1 MHAASVHP
9 EPGSI
14 SHVKKFKSLASRVSK
29 IQVRSQ
35 TQSNVNVFSAS
46 VNLLGLVRSEN
57 ILKTVLKRFVPVFL
71 KEYIQGCIYVK
82 MSYIRL

>member
-1 MHAASVHP
+1 MLKNLRASLR
-9 EPGSI
+9 E
-14 SHVKKFKSLASRVSK
+14 SLMV
-29 IQVRSQ
+29 QVRSQ

-71 KEYIQGCIYVK
+71 LGICSGLHFC
-82 MSYIRL
+82 

>member
-1 MHAASVHP
+1 MLKNLRASLR
-9 EPGSI
+9 E
-14 SHVKKFKSLASRVSK
+14 SLMV
-29 IQVRSQ
+29 QVRSQ

-71 KEYIQGCIYVK
+71 KEYIQGCISVK
-82 MSYIRL
+82 VSYIRL